1 MYLEFLVNIP
11 NSPGK
16 ITYRRKNGVDYVY
29 YEYDRIYDKSTKKT
43 NPKRATIGKK
53 SEADPTKMQPNE
65 NYLKY
70 FPDEDVPEVKERSAR
85 SSCLRIGAWLVIKK
99 VIEEYRLTDI
109 LSKYISMKDL
119 GLVMDLAAYSIIT
132 EDNAGQY
139 YPDYAYNHPLFS
151 NRMHIYSD
159 SKVSDLL
166 PLHATTARRS
176 RHWYRVPLQCD
187 YRCYIIIKPGREGK
201 VVDSL
206 DIILNF
212 PRDFSLNEKLK

>member
-1 MYLEFLVNIP
+1 MYLDFLVNIP

-43 NPKRATIGKK
+43 NPKRVTIGKK

-70 FPDEDVPEVKERSAR
+70 FPDEDVPEVKDRSAR

-132 EDNAGQY
+132 ENNAGQY
-139 YPDYAYNHPLFS
+139 YPEYAMQEYRSTALSIICFKAYLFYEE
-151 NRMHIYSD
+151 NL
-159 SKVSDLL
+159 VSFRGL
-166 PLHATTARRS
+166 S
-176 RHWYRVPLQCD
+176 
-187 YRCYIIIKPGREGK
+187 
-201 VVDSL
+201 
-206 DIILNF
+206 
-212 PRDFSLNEKLK
+212 